1 MSTGF
6 FNELWISKAM
16 IFRGIY
22 MCLFVSITAI
32 IIGTLIGIIIGL
44 ALTYGN
50 IFVRFFARFYVDV
63 IRGIPVLVLILTIYF
78 VLPVINIELGP
89 LQAGIVS
96 LAIFASA
103 QVAEM
108 LRGGLQNVPKGQI
121 EGAKAVGL
129 GFLQTFTYVSLP
141 QALRQVLPTWV
152 NTAVEIVK
160 GTTLISLIGV
170 VEITLVMQQIIGR
183 NFLTMQF
190 YALAGL
196 IYFVIC
202 FSIERAGKFVEKKV
216 AIK

>member
-6 FNELWISKAM
+6 FNELWVSKFM
-16 IFRGIY
+16 IFRGVY
-22 MCLFVSITAI
+22 MCLFVSLTAI
-32 IIGTLIGIIIGL
+32 LIGTLLGMLVGL

-50 IFVRFFARFYVDV
+50 LFTRFLARVYVDV

-78 VLPVINIELGP
+78 VLPVVQINFSA
-89 LQAGIVS
+89 LQAGITS
-96 LAIFASA
+96 LAIFSSA

-108 LRGGLQNVPKGQI
+108 LRGGLQNIPKGQT
-121 EGAKAVGL
+121 EGAKAIGL
-129 GFLQTFTYVSLP
+129 SFLQTFIFVSLP
-141 QALRQVLPTWV
+141 QALRQILPTWV
-152 NTAVEIVK
+152 NTAVETVK
-160 GTTLISLIGV
+160 GSTLVSLIGI
-170 VEITLVMQQIIGR
+170 VEITLVVQQIIGR

-196 IYFVIC
+196 IYFLIC

>member
-6 FNELWISKAM
+6 FNEFWVSKMM

-22 MCLFVSITAI
+22 MCIFVSITAI
-32 IIGTLIGIIIGL
+32 IVGTIIGVFVGL

-50 IFVRFFARFYVDV
+50 IFTRFLARVYVDV

-78 VLPVINIELGP
+78 LLPVIKINFTA
-89 LQAGIVS
+89 LQAGITS
-96 LAIFASA
+96 LAIFSSA
-103 QVAEM
+103 QIAEM
-108 LRGGLQNVPKGQI
+108 LRGGLQNIPKGQT
-121 EGAKAVGL
+121 EAAKAVGL
-129 GFLQTFTYVSLP
+129 GFFQTFVFVSLP

-152 NTAVEIVK
+152 TTAVETVK
-160 GTTLISLIGV
+160 GSTLVSLIGV

-183 NFLTMQF
+183 NFLTMKF

-196 IYFVIC
+196 IYFLIC

>member
-32 IIGTLIGIIIGL
+32 IIVTLIGIIIGL

-196 IYFVIC
+196 IYFLIC

>member
-6 FNELWISKAM
+6 FNELWISKFM
-16 IFRGIY
+16 IFRGVY
-22 MCLFVSITAI
+22 MCLFVSFTAI
-32 IIGTLIGIIIGL
+32 IIGTLIGMFVGL

-50 IFVRFFARFYVDV
+50 FFTRFLARFYVDV
-63 IRGIPVLVLILTIYF
+63 VRGIPVLVLILTIYF
-78 VLPVINIELGP
+78 VLPVVQINFTA
-89 LQAGIVS
+89 LQAGITS
-96 LAIFASA
+96 LAIFSSA
-103 QVAEM
+103 QIAEM
-108 LRGGLQNVPKGQI
+108 LRGALQNIPKGQI

-129 GFLQTFTYVSLP
+129 GFVQTFVFVSLP

-152 NTAVEIVK
+152 NTAVETVK
-160 GTTLISLIGV
+160 GSTLVSLIGI

-190 YALAGL
+190 YGLAGL
-196 IYFVIC
+196 IYFLIC

>member
-6 FNELWISKAM
+6 FNELWLSKMM
-16 IFRGIY
+16 ILSGIY

-32 IIGTLIGIIIGL
+32 IIGTIIGIFIGL
-44 ALTYGN
+44 TLTYGN
-50 IFVRFFARFYVDV
+50 IFARFFARFYVDV

-78 VLPVINIELGP
+78 VLPVVKIELGA
-89 LQAGIVS
+89 LKAGIVS

-108 LRGGLQNVPKGQI
+108 LRGGLQNVPIGQI

-129 GFLQTFTYVSLP
+129 GFFQTFIYVSLP

-160 GTTLISLIGV
+160 GTTLVSLIGI

>member
-6 FNELWISKAM
+6 FNELWVSKLM

-32 IIGTLIGIIIGL
+32 IIGTLIGIFIGL

-50 IFVRFFARFYVDV
+50 ILTRFFARFYVDV
-63 IRGIPVLVLILTIYF
+63 IRGIPVLVLILTVYF
-78 VLPVINIELGP
+78 VLPVIKIELGA
-89 LQAGIVS
+89 LQAGIAS

-129 GFLQTFTYVSLP
+129 GFSQTFIYVSLP

-152 NTAVEIVK
+152 NTSVEIVK
-160 GTTLISLIGV
+160 GTTLVSLIGV

-196 IYFVIC
+196 IYFLIC
-202 FSIERAGKFVEKKV
+202 FSIERTGKFVEKKV

>member
-6 FNELWISKAM
+6 FNELWVSKMM

-32 IIGTLIGIIIGL
+32 IIGTILGIFIGL
-44 ALTYGN
+44 SLTYGN
-50 IFVRFFARFYVDV
+50 IFTRFFARFYVDV
-63 IRGIPVLVLILTIYF
+63 IRGIPVLVLILTVYF
-78 VLPVINIELGP
+78 VLPVVKIELGA
-89 LQAGIVS
+89 LEAGIAS

-129 GFLQTFTYVSLP
+129 GFFQTFIYVSLP

-160 GTTLISLIGV
+160 GTTLVSLIGV

-196 IYFVIC
+196 IYFIIC
-202 FSIERAGKFVEKKV
+202 FSIERTGKFVEKKV

>member
-50 IFVRFFARFYVDV
+50 IFVRFFARFYVDI

-196 IYFVIC
+196 IYFLIC

>member
-16 IFRGIY
+16 IFRGVY

>member
-6 FNELWISKAM
+6 FNELWVSKLM

-32 IIGTLIGIIIGL
+32 IIGTLIGIFIGL

-50 IFVRFFARFYVDV
+50 ILTRFFARFYVDV
-63 IRGIPVLVLILTIYF
+63 IRGIPVLVLILTVYF
-78 VLPVINIELGP
+78 VLPVINIELGA
-89 LQAGIVS
+89 LQAGIAS

-129 GFLQTFTYVSLP
+129 GFSQTFIYVSLP

-160 GTTLISLIGV
+160 GTTLVSLIGV

-196 IYFVIC
+196 IYFLIC
-202 FSIERAGKFVEKKV
+202 FSIERTGKFVEKKV

>member
-6 FNELWISKAM
+6 FNEFWVSKMM

-22 MCLFVSITAI
+22 MCIFVSITAI
-32 IIGTLIGIIIGL
+32 IIGTIIGVFVGL

-50 IFVRFFARFYVDV
+50 IFTRFLARVYVDV

-78 VLPVINIELGP
+78 VLPVIKINFTA
-89 LQAGIVS
+89 LQAGITS
-96 LAIFASA
+96 LAIFSSA
-103 QVAEM
+103 QIAEM
-108 LRGGLQNVPKGQI
+108 LRGGLQNISKGQT
-121 EGAKAVGL
+121 EAAKAVGL
-129 GFLQTFTYVSLP
+129 GFFQTFVFVTLP

-152 NTAVEIVK
+152 TTAVETVK
-160 GTTLISLIGV
+160 GSTLVSLIGV

-196 IYFVIC
+196 IYFLIC

>member
-6 FNELWISKAM
+6 FNELWISKMM

-22 MCLFVSITAI
+22 MCIFVSFTAI
-32 IIGTLIGIIIGL
+32 LIGTIIGVFVGL

-50 IFVRFFARFYVDV
+50 MFTRFLARVYVDV

-78 VLPVINIELGP
+78 VLPVIQINFTA
-89 LQAGIVS
+89 LQAGITS
-96 LAIFASA
+96 LAVFSSA

-108 LRGGLQNVPKGQI
+108 LRGGLQNIPKGQT
-121 EGAKAVGL
+121 EAAKAIGL
-129 GFLQTFTYVSLP
+129 GFFQTFIFVSLP

-152 NTAVEIVK
+152 NTAVETVK
-160 GTTLISLIGV
+160 GSTLVSLVGV
-170 VEITLVMQQIIGR
+170 VEITLVTQQIIGR

-196 IYFVIC
+196 IYFLIC

>member
-6 FNELWISKAM
+6 FNELWVSKAM

-89 LQAGIVS
+89 LEAGIVS

-196 IYFVIC
+196 IYFLIC

>member
-1 MSTGF
+1 
-6 FNELWISKAM
+6 
-16 IFRGIY
+16 
-22 MCLFVSITAI
+22 V
-32 IIGTLIGIIIGL
+32 
-44 ALTYGN
+44 
-50 IFVRFFARFYVDV
+50 YVDV

-78 VLPVINIELGP
+78 VLPAIRINFTA
-89 LQAGIVS
+89 LQAGITS
-96 LAIFASA
+96 LAVFSSA

-108 LRGGLQNVPKGQI
+108 LRGGLQNIPKGQT
-121 EGAKAVGL
+121 EAAKAVGL
-129 GFLQTFTYVSLP
+129 GFFQTFVFVSLP

-152 NTAVEIVK
+152 NTAVETVK
-160 GTTLISLIGV
+160 GSTLISLIGV

-196 IYFVIC
+196 IYFIIC

>member
-1 MSTGF
+1 
-6 FNELWISKAM
+6 
-16 IFRGIY
+16 
-22 MCLFVSITAI
+22 MCIFVSFTAI
-32 IIGTLIGIIIGL
+32 LIGTIIGVFVGL

-50 IFVRFFARFYVDV
+50 LFTRFLARVYVDV

-78 VLPVINIELGP
+78 VLPAIRINFTA
-89 LQAGIVS
+89 LQAGITS
-96 LAIFASA
+96 LAVFSSA

-108 LRGGLQNVPKGQI
+108 LRGGLQNIPKGQT
-121 EGAKAVGL
+121 EAAKAVGL
-129 GFLQTFTYVSLP
+129 GFFQTFVFVSLP

-152 NTAVEIVK
+152 NTAVETVK
-160 GTTLISLIGV
+160 GSTLISLIGV

-196 IYFVIC
+196 IYFIIC

>member
-6 FNELWISKAM
+6 FNELWVSK
-16 IFRGIY
+16 ILILNGIY
-22 MCLFVSITAI
+22 MCILVSFIAI
-32 IIGTLIGIIIGL
+32 IIGTIMGVFVGL

-50 IFVRFFARFYVDV
+50 TLTRFLARVYVDV

-78 VLPVINIELGP
+78 VLPAIQINFTA
-89 LQAGIVS
+89 LQAGITS
-96 LAIFASA
+96 LAVFSSA

-108 LRGGLQNVPKGQI
+108 LRGGLQNIPKGQT
-121 EGAKAVGL
+121 EAAKAVGL
-129 GFLQTFTYVSLP
+129 GFSQTFVFVSLP

-152 NTAVEIVK
+152 NTAVETVK
-160 GTTLISLIGV
+160 GSTLVSLVGV
-170 VEITLVMQQIIGR
+170 VEITLVTQQIIGR

-196 IYFVIC
+196 IYFIIC
-202 FSIERAGKFVEKKV
+202 FSIERGGKFVEKKV